1 MDDIALRLETLI
13 DKKWTFF
20 KLKDYFCHRHHHHC
34 QIRHTVQNIY
44 VHFVGGILWAWTEKH
59 QVKAFWPIVPFF
71 VYPIFLEHKLQ
82 FKLATWLSPRKQI
95 SIKFF
100 NSLFKVYLWLWFNG
114 IPYVEQDIHLIIANF
129 NRHFWK
135 SYKLFKSYIYM
146 YSSNSIQHVFKHEY
160 IWKVTTDQD
169 VEEEEVST

>member
-100 NSLFKVYLWLWFNG
+100 NSLFKVYLWLWFD
-114 IPYVEQDIHLIIANF
+114 EQDIHLIIANF

>member
-1 MDDIALRLETLI
+1 M
-13 DKKWTFF
+13 
-20 KLKDYFCHRHHHHC
+20 KDYFCHRHHHHC

-95 SIKFF
+95 SIKSS

-135 SYKLFKSYIYM
+135 SYKLFNSYIYM